1 GVERARPG
9 APAGTRR
16 LPPRLDG
23 GRGLRP
29 RRGRGP
35 AGRGRRR
42 LAGRASPDAPPDGLP
57 RRGLPARRR
66 PPAGERDGRRARG
79 RPWRA
84 AGAEGDRRH
93 HRREVLP
100 QPVRRAR
107 PGLRPRGAQHSRQR
121 RGGRAGQHRAR
132 GADPGQIR
140 RRFLR
145 RRRPA
150 GRAAGTGGSQMTAAD
165 EPFGALLAPITL
177 RTAGERIA
185 ERLVTAIALGEFVPA
200 ERDLAAMLEV
210 SRTTVRE
217 ALQRLQAA
225 GYVTARRGRG
235 GGTFVQTGQGADSDE
250 MIRRTLLPAWEEL
263 TEILDF
269 RQLVEQLI
277 ARTAAARRDAGDIAA
292 INAAVAAYASAADR
306 DASRLADAALHQA
319 IARAAHNTRLA
330 ELSAR
335 IRREV

>member
-1 GVERARPG
+1 MV
-9 APAGTRR
+9 
-16 LPPRLDG
+16 
-23 GRGLRP
+23 
-29 RRGRGP
+29 
-35 AGRGRRR
+35 
-42 LAGRASPDAPPDGLP
+42 
-57 RRGLPARRR
+57 
-66 PPAGERDGRRARG
+66 
-79 RPWRA
+79 
-84 AGAEGDRRH
+84 
-93 HRREVLP
+93 
-100 QPVRRAR
+100 
-107 PGLRPRGAQHSRQR
+107 
-121 RGGRAGQHRAR
+121 
-132 GADPGQIR
+132 AD
-140 RRFLR
+140 
-145 RRRPA
+145 
-150 GRAAGTGGSQMTAAD
+150 TGSG

-185 ERLVTAIALGEFVPA
+185 ERLVTAIALGEFVPGQRLPA

-292 INAAVAAYASAADR
+292 INTAVAAYASAADR
-306 DASRLADAALHQA
+306 DASRLADAAMHQA

-335 IRREV
+335 IRREVSLGFDAEPYSPEVRRRALHQHPELAHAIVAGDPALAASLAAGHFSLTEDLLRELHARIRVRSGREADAGSQDQ